1 MNGKKTRKKCEIFA
15 MYVKSGFVYL
25 EKCLKCIS
33 GDNDQGNDNE
43 MTEPIDIVETRKQL
57 NISLLYESKR
67 FW

>member
-1 MNGKKTRKKCEIFA
+1 

-25 EKCLKCIS
+25 EKCLECIL

-43 MTEPIDIVETRKQL
+43 MTKPNDIVETRKQL